1 MTFKALT
8 GIAAMGLV
16 FAGCGTESTPGSSQG
31 GSGGA
36 AGGTDV
42 EKQAATSTTDW
53 LKAAVNRDGKA
64 YCTQLTFDLQE
75 RLTGEQ
81 SDQATKQCEKSAS
94 SPVAGDLPLRIGVVP
109 ENATAQKAST
119 KLIAEIPEEV
129 ALVTEGGN
137 LKIDDVEGGQGKGE
151 DTGGREGGSSEEKD
165 AEKAVQD
172 WLVAAIDEDG
182 AAYCMQLTAKAM
194 ERITGERGDQAK
206 KKCERLVKAEES
218 PSKLPLD
225 IDVVAKSSKEQSA
238 SAEIRREL
246 PKTIV
251 LIKEEGKYKI
261 DRVD

>member
-1 MTFKALT
+1 MNLRALT
-8 GIAAMGLV
+8 IAGMALV
-16 FAGCGTESTPGSSQG
+16 LAGCGTESAPGGSQG

-36 AGGTDV
+36 AGGTDI
-42 EKQAATSTTDW
+42 EKQAATSVTDW

-64 YCTQLTFDLQE
+64 YCAQLTFDLLE

-81 SDQATKQCEKSAS
+81 SDQATKECEKSAA
-94 SPVAGDLPLRIGVVP
+94 SPLAGDLPLRIGVVP
-109 ENATAQKAST
+109 ENATAQKASV
-119 KLIAEIPEEV
+119 KLIAEIPEEA
-129 ALVTEGGN
+129 ALVTEGGK
-137 LKIDDVEGGQGKGE
+137 LKIDDVDGGTGKGE
-151 DTGGREGGSSEEKD
+151 DPGGREGGSPEEKD

-182 AAYCMQLTAKAM
+182 ATYCQQLTVKAL
-194 ERITGERGDQAK
+194 ERVTGERGDQAK

-225 IDVVAKSSKEQSA
+225 VDVVAKSSKEKSA

-246 PKTIV
+246 PKEIV